1 MRVLDM
7 MLDNQNSN
15 CECCSSDCNCNS
27 CDCGDLDNCVSCE
40 CCKIDCT
47 MEPDRCICD

>member
-1 MRVLDM
+1 MGGLDM
-7 MLDNQNSN
+7 TSDVQDIN

-47 MEPDRCICD
+47 METDRCICD